1 MKNKHREGLPSREI
15 TPAEKNQTR
24 EGRQDFSR
32 ERSTWKLSS
41 SERIRN
47 RLTVLKIGHQ
57 DVRATSR
64 ILPISGGDKIS

>member
-1 MKNKHREGLPSREI
+1 MKNKHREGLPSRKI

-24 EGRQDFSR
+24 GGRQDFSR

-47 RLTVLKIGHQ
+47 RLTVLKIWAPG
-57 DVRATSR
+57 RTSHFKDITNQR
-64 ILPISGGDKIS
+64 WR